1 MRKRKPDT
9 GAMLAEAHAG
19 LADIDR
25 RQAELNEK
33 RLDIDP
39 AEAVK
44 MDLAFSAA
52 RTDAERRI
60 EQLNKRAAE
69 ELCARQKKAQLA
81 LIGRVEDKLAERDKH
96 IGKMCEGLAD
106 VIKEMKLAIAAN
118 GAAAVAWPWEALHA
132 EPCLFGLFLRVS
144 IRHELYRL
152 SGNPYESATNRGG
165 FDFPGAECPTPLR
178 DLRPESVRPL
188 VEKAREASEFASRK
202 MRGAPIRE
210 LPPADPPAPVKPIE
224 IAPVSA
230 TPAIVDVPQEQPSKR
245 PHPKYVFNV
254 VFTQQQTGEE
264 RIEQVQL
271 GPDEI
276 AETSLDGLGA
286 TGPRGREIALR
297 LATARVPAEFM
308 FAGKP
313 NSISLDLTRLINSM
327 NAD

>member
-1 MRKRKPDT
+1 MP
-9 GAMLAEAHAG
+9 ALPLASYHVG
-19 LADIDR
+19 QIGDR
-25 RQAELNEK
+25 RVHSRDGCCNG
-33 RLDIDP
+33 RHY
-39 AEAVK
+39 
-44 MDLAFSAA
+44 FSTCRR
-52 RTDAERRI
+52 RT
-60 EQLNKRAAE
+60 LCAAE
-69 ELCARQKKAQLA
+69 KSSARPDWKGGGQACRARQTHRQDVRGTGRRDQGNEASDCSKWCSCSGVA
-81 LIGRVEDKLAERDKH
+81 L
-96 IGKMCEGLAD
+96 
-106 VIKEMKLAIAAN
+106 
-118 GAAAVAWPWEALHA
+118 EALHA

-245 PHPKYVFNV
+245 PHLKYVFNV